1 VGLSSSLHVS
11 GCPNTENADHN
22 GASQRAGSRRAAKSS
37 PATTRKR
44 SIDLTFIPA
53 LLRPCPNIDRLLPNP
68 IALPRAALRPF
79 QPAPTANYLTS
90 FFNTHTVPRNFGSRF
105 RSLRRGESV
114 EVFTLRSLR
123 RAPNSASRHFKLAEP
138 QSIPSVSVAEADM
151 SRKVSSV
158 QCCGLS
164 LTFQS
169 SPRAGGGLLGH
180 HRLHPCP
187 QRPHHHL
194 RKAHSEGASSKD

>member
-1 VGLSSSLHVS
+1 M
-11 GCPNTENADHN
+11 CQ
-22 GASQRAGSRRAAKSS
+22 GALIPKT
-37 PATTRKR
+37 PATT
-44 SIDLTFIPA
+44 
-53 LLRPCPNIDRLLPNP
+53 
-68 IALPRAALRPF
+68 ALPSVLDREEQQSHLQPPLGNAPSTSRSFPRCCALARTLTDYCQTQLLCRVPRCGPF
-79 QPAPTANYLTS
+79 KPAPTANYLTS